1 MITQLLED
9 LGYTADEARI
19 IQYLLKSKDV
29 NQRSIERECD
39 INQPRVSNAVRALQK
54 KGVLSYMRIPSERG
68 KPVKVYALIKD
79 AITNGPEER
88 IKTEYEKRM
97 KVFAALKS

>member
-54 KGVLSYMRIPSERG
+54 KGVLSYMRIPSQHGR
-68 KPVKVYALIKD
+68 PTKVYSIIKD
-79 AITNGPEER
+79 AITNGPEEI
-88 IKTEYEKRM
+88 IKSEYEKRM
-97 KVFAALKS
+97 KVFTALKA